1 MTDGCTIGELARR
14 AGVAASTVR
23 FYERRGLLEAA
34 GRSRANYRIYGPRAE
49 ERLGFIRSAQ
59 QAGFTL
65 KDIEVLL
72 GFRDDR
78 TPSCGGVQ
86 ALIVSRLEL
95 VEAESRRLV
104 QVERML
110 RGWLSVCREA
120 EASGR
125 CGVLEGLREKNL
137 EKTGNRP

>member
-14 AGVAASTVR
+14 AGVATSTVR

-49 ERLGFIRSAQ
+49 ERLHFIRSAQ
-59 QAGFTL
+59 EAGFTL

-78 TPSCGGVQ
+78 APPCAGVQ
-86 ALIVSRLEL
+86 ALIASRLER
-95 VEAESRRLV
+95 VEAETRRLV
-104 QVERML
+104 RVEKML
-110 RGWLSVCREA
+110 REWLSVCREA

-125 CGVLEGLREKNL
+125 CGVLEGLRDKDL
-137 EKTGNRP
+137 EKTGDRS